1 MMFKVH
7 STFIGVGGG
16 ENYEII
22 FNASR
27 AVVLVKNYNTIIAR
41 KLC

>member
-7 STFIGVGGG
+7 STFIGGREGGGG

-22 FNASR
+22 LNALR
-27 AVVLVKNYNTIIAR
+27 AVVLVKKLQHYNS
-41 KLC
+41 

>member
-7 STFIGVGGG
+7 STFIGRGGGGGG

-22 FNASR
+22 LNAVK
-27 AVVLVKNYNTIIAR
+27 AVVLVKKLQHYNS
-41 KLC
+41 